1 MRGFSPLGNTLFPP
15 VVKNLLIINAIVF
28 FATNMFTSSF
38 GIDLTDHLALFY
50 VTSSKFRIWQL
61 FTHLFM
67 HASLMHLFS
76 NMFALW
82 MFGSILENYLG
93 AKKFL
98 NYYILTGIG
107 ASILFMGVQFFE
119 ISPLQKNADQYISNP
134 TIGQFNAFIQD
145 DVPEKIQ
152 PDFMQVLDFW
162 ESHPNNLEAKSASV
176 GLVKSYVENKV
187 DTATLGASGAVFG
200 ILLAFGMLFPNT
212 LIYIYFFF
220 PMKAKYL
227 VILYGLFELYS
238 GITNNPS
245 DNVAHFAHL
254 GGMLF
259 GFILIKVWNIKRPD
273 QFF

>member
-1 MRGFSPLGNTLFPP
+1 MNGYSPMGNTLFPP
-15 VVKNLLIINAIVF
+15 VVKNLLIINAILF
-28 FATNMFTSSF
+28 FATSMFMSSF
-38 GIDLTDHLALFY
+38 GIDLTEHLALFY
-50 VTSSKFRIWQL
+50 FTSSKFRIWQL

-82 MFGSILENYLG
+82 MFGSILENFLG

-152 PDFMQVLDFW
+152 ADFMQVLSFW

-176 GLVKSYVENKV
+176 GMVKAYVENKV

-238 GITNNPS
+238 GVANNPT

-254 GGMLF
+254 GGMLI

>member
-1 MRGFSPLGNTLFPP
+1 MREFRPLGNTLFPP
-15 VVKNLLIINAIVF
+15 VVKNLLIINAILF
-28 FATNMFTSSF
+28 FATTVFISSF
-38 GIDLTDHLALFY
+38 GLDLTDHLALYYF
-50 VTSSKFRIWQL
+50 TSDKFRIWQL

-107 ASILFMGVQFFE
+107 ASILFMGVQFLE
-119 ISPLQKNADQYISNP
+119 ISPLQKNVDQYISNP
-134 TIGQFNAFIQD
+134 TIGNFTAFIQD
-145 DVPEKIQ
+145 EIPEKIQ
-152 PDFMQVLDFW
+152 PDFMQVLDYW
-162 ESHPNNLEAKSASV
+162 ESNQTSLEAKKASV
-176 GLVKSYVENKV
+176 SLAKAYLDHKI

-238 GITNNPS
+238 GIANNPG

-254 GGMLF
+254 GGMLI
-259 GFILIKVWNIKRPD
+259 GFILIKTWNIKRHD

>member
-1 MRGFSPLGNTLFPP
+1 MREFRPLGNTLFPP
-15 VVKNLLIINAIVF
+15 VVKNLLIINAILF
-28 FATNMFTSSF
+28 FATTVFVNSF
-38 GIDLTDHLALFY
+38 GLDLTDHLALYYF
-50 VTSSKFRIWQL
+50 TSDKFRIWQL

-119 ISPLQKNADQYISNP
+119 ISPLQKNVDQYVSNP
-134 TIGQFNAFIQD
+134 TIGNFTSFIQD
-145 DVPEKIQ
+145 EIPEKIQ
-152 PDFMQVLDFW
+152 PEFMQVLDYW
-162 ESHPNNLEAKSASV
+162 ESNQYSLEAKKASV
-176 GLVKSYVENKV
+176 SLVKAYIDHKI

-238 GITNNPS
+238 GITNNPE

-254 GGMLF
+254 GGMLI
-259 GFILIKVWNIKRPD
+259 GFILIKSWNIKRPD